1 MGLRDDAGARFYH
14 DNAKGAPSVL
24 PTTDWPSVEDSV
36 AEAEPDPTP
45 ITWPAEPLGTPE
57 PAPVTEPDPDVAP
70 IADAPQQPETDT
82 VAA

>member
-14 DNAKGAPSVL
+14 DNAKAAAAPILSESIP
-24 PTTDWPSVEDSV
+24 PTMD
-36 AEAEPDPTP
+36 AHEPDPTP
-45 ITWPAEPLGTPE
+45 VTWPTEPIGTPE